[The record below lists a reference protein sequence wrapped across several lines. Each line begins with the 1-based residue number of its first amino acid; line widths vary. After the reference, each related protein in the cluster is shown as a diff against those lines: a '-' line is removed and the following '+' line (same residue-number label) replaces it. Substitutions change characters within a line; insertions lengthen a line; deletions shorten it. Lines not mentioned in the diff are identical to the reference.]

1 MRLGLPHMGSFE
13 RKSLVSLSFVRLE
26 GQSLISSQDSG
37 DSISGASVVVTGV

>member
-1 MRLGLPHMGSFE
+1 MRLGLPHMGSFK
-13 RKSLVSLSFVRLE
+13 RKSLVSLAFARLE